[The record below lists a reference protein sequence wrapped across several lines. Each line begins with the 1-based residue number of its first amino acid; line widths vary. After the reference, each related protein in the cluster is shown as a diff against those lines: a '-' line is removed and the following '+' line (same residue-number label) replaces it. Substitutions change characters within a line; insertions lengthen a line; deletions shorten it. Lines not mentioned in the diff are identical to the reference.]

1 MNEYKNIK
9 IKKQTPVGDWKNIRE
24 EFPTDEESQYLV
36 RLDKGDY
43 RRYFVCQLVEGAWNS
58 KSRSLR
64 GCSFDH
70 FDFIFDEPDAD
81 QQAQAELIPDPE
93 IPDCF
98 WMRLE

>member
-9 IKKQTPVGDWKNIRE
+9 IKNPTPDGDWKNIRE

-36 RLDKGDY
+36 RLDKGDF
-43 RRYFVCQLVEGAWNS
+43 RRYFVCQLTDGWDDKKVL
-58 KSRSLR
+58 K
-64 GCSFDH
+64 GCSFDR
-70 FDFIFDEPDAD
+70 FDFIYNEPDPD

-93 IPDCF
+93 VPDCY

>member
-9 IKKQTPVGDWKNIRE
+9 IKNPTPVGDWKNIRE

-36 RLDKGDY
+36 RLEKDGM
-43 RRYFVCQLVEGAWNS
+43 RRYFVCQLVANAWNDKKKCLS
-58 KSRSLR
+58 
-64 GCSFDH
+64 GCSFDR
-70 FDFIFDEPDAD
+70 FDFICDESDVE

-93 IPDCF
+93 VSDCF